1 MPLSFRQK
9 INRAAASRRKFL
21 KSGLEDEI
29 KNEIKNIKNNVANDL
44 SKGMIDFV
52 KKAIPSGV
60 AYTKTKDFLAVN
72 NATTSSGQK
81 DNYLAFYLA
90 KIRKMSENEQYILD
104 SPDIRD
110 IMLKILNAAK
120 RNTPV
125 DKRYIGYKDSDKS
138 QMTLQMPKFRNLK
151 ERVEGLKPTEDDKNI
166 DSLMTGEQRMKRTT
180 SGRAMYDKYIAQ
192 MGGGVII
199 DTFNINSKNFSGDYR
214 ISEEKK
220 DYLKKMLSGGRKSE
234 EKRFLWYNK
243 EKKSINYYKVTPN
256 PKTKLGSSEFR
267 NTVIATFFEGKE
279 GDLRYSSSTSGGE
292 EELKR
297 SGEYDK
303 KTHTISF
310 DPRRLGAKYNYA
322 AIQHNNLLFDHGHN
336 NGGPM
341 FLYNAYMQ
349 YRKELAELVK
359 ERLTKIRQE
368 ALENAKRSRQDEKA
382 KKQKLKPV
390 KKRKGINSSV
400 KNIEKTFKNTE
411 KHSKNV
417 LNSLKKSIK

>member
-1 MPLSFRQK
+1 
-9 INRAAASRRKFL
+9 
-21 KSGLEDEI
+21 
-29 KNEIKNIKNNVANDL
+29 
-44 SKGMIDFV
+44 
-52 KKAIPSGV
+52 
-60 AYTKTKDFLAVN
+60 
-72 NATTSSGQK
+72 
-81 DNYLAFYLA
+81 
-90 KIRKMSENEQYILD
+90 MSDNEQYILD

-110 IMLKILNAAK
+110 VMLKILNTAK
-120 RNTPV
+120 KNTPV
-125 DKRYIGYKDSDKS
+125 DKRYIGYKASDKS

-151 ERVEGLKPTEDDKNI
+151 ERVEGLKPTGI
-166 DSLMTGEQRMKRTT
+166 DGEQRMKRTT

-199 DTFNINSKNFSGDYR
+199 DTFNINSKSFSGDYR

-220 DYLKKMLSGGRKSE
+220 DYLKKMLSSGRKSE

-256 PKTKLGSSEFR
+256 PKSKLGSSEFR

-279 GDLRYSSSTSGGE
+279 GDIRYSNSTSGGE

-322 AIQHNNLLFDHGHN
+322 AIQHNNLLFDHGPN

-368 ALENAKRSRQDEKA
+368 ALENAKRSRQDDKA

-390 KKRKGINSSV
+390 KNIKSRDSSV
-400 KNIEKTFKNTE
+400 KNIEKSFKNTE

-417 LNSLKKSIK
+417 LNSLKKRIK